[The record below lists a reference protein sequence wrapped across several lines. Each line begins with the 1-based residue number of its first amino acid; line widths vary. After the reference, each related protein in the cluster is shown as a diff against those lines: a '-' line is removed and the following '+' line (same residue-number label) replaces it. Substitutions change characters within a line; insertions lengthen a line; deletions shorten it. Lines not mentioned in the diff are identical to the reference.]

1 VASLKRVV
9 AEAII
14 ATARELF
21 VLAALVVV
29 FAWIGYQL
37 VRTSRS

>member
-1 VASLKRVV
+1 VAT
-9 AEAII
+9 EAII

-21 VLAALVVV
+21 VLAALVVI

-37 VRTSRS
+37 VRGSRF